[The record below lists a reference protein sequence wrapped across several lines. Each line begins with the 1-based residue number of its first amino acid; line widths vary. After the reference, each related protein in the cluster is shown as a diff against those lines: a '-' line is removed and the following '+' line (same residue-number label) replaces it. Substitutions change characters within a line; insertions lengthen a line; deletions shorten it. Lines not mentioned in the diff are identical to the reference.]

1 MHKTFLVTENMKE
14 RIVLFI
20 SVFFFMCSCSNT
32 SEMGIEK
39 LVSNFVQTSLPETW
53 TYEPI
58 AYSVTDSAMSKV
70 EDTKQYQE
78 LVEAQAQLDSAF
90 IHDKTIGYYEEMKD
104 LKSKFTPHYIGKKI
118 IHAYLCSTN
127 FGDSLF
133 INTYIVG
140 ADGDITKSN
149 TTSVYV
155 SSPDSMRMES
165 TKKQLK
171 QFLDEAVKLK

>member
-1 MHKTFLVTENMKE
+1 MKIFTHILFAVFL
-14 RIVLFI
+14 LF
-20 SVFFFMCSCSNT
+20 CSCNNT
-32 SEMGIEK
+32 SEEGIEN
-39 LVSNFVQTSLPETW
+39 SISDFVQSSLPDTW

-78 LVEAQAQLDSAF
+78 LVEAQAQLDSTF
-90 IHDKTIGYYEEMKD
+90 IYDKAIGYYEEMKD

-118 IHAYLCSTN
+118 IHAYLCSTD

-133 INTYIVG
+133 INTYIIG
-140 ADGDITKSN
+140 ANGDITPN
-149 TTSVYV
+149 NITSVYI
-155 SSPDSMRMES
+155 SSPDSVRMES

-171 QFLDEAVKLK
+171 QFLDEVVKWK

>member
-1 MHKTFLVTENMKE
+1 
-14 RIVLFI
+14 
-20 SVFFFMCSCSNT
+20 MCSCSNT
-32 SEMGIEK
+32 SEMDVEK
-39 LVSNFVQTSLPETW
+39 LVSNFVQSSLPENW

-78 LVEAQAQLDSAF
+78 LVEAQARLDSAF
-90 IHDKTIGYYEEMKD
+90 IHDETIGYYEEMKE

-133 INTYIVG
+133 INT
-140 ADGDITKSN
+140 
-149 TTSVYV
+149 
-155 SSPDSMRMES
+155 
-165 TKKQLK
+165 
-171 QFLDEAVKLK
+171 

>member
-1 MHKTFLVTENMKE
+1 MKE

-32 SEMGIEK
+32 SEMDIEK
-39 LVSNFVQTSLPETW
+39 LVSNFAQSSLPETW

-70 EDTKQYQE
+70 EDTKQHQE
-78 LVEAQAQLDSAF
+78 LVEAQTQLDSAF
-90 IHDKTIGYYEEMKD
+90 IHDEAIDCYEEMKK

-118 IHAYLCSTN
+118 IHAYLCSTD

-149 TTSVYV
+149 STSVYV
-155 SSPDSMRMES
+155 SSPDSVRMES
-165 TKKQLK
+165 IKKQLK
-171 QFLDEAVKLK
+171 QFLDQAVKWK

>member
-1 MHKTFLVTENMKE
+1 MYINDLGLYENIYTYTFHC
-14 RIVLFI
+14 IFI
-20 SVFFFMCSCSNT
+20 FYSCNNNT
-32 SEMGIEK
+32 SEEGIEK
-39 LVSNFVQTSLPETW
+39 SISDFVQSSLPETW

-78 LVEAQAQLDSAF
+78 LVEAQARLDSSF
-90 IHDKTIGYYEEMKD
+90 IHDETIGYYEEMKK

-149 TTSVYV
+149 ATSVYV
-155 SSPDSMRMES
+155 SSPDSVRMES
-165 TKKQLK
+165 TKNN
-171 QFLDEAVKLK
+171 

>member
-1 MHKTFLVTENMKE
+1 MKIFTHILFTVFL
-14 RIVLFI
+14 LF
-20 SVFFFMCSCSNT
+20 CSCNNT
-32 SEMGIEK
+32 SEEGIEN
-39 LVSNFVQTSLPETW
+39 SISDFVQSSLPDTW

-78 LVEAQAQLDSAF
+78 LVEAQAQLDSTF
-90 IHDKTIGYYEEMKD
+90 IYDKAIGYYEEMKD

-118 IHAYLCSTN
+118 IHAYLCSTD

-140 ADGDITKSN
+140 TDGDITKSN
-149 TTSVYV
+149 STSVYV
-155 SSPDSMRMES
+155 SSPDSVRMES
-165 TKKQLK
+165 IKKQLK
-171 QFLDEAVKLK
+171 QFLDQAVKWK

>member
-1 MHKTFLVTENMKE
+1 MKIFTHILFTVFL
-14 RIVLFI
+14 LF
-20 SVFFFMCSCSNT
+20 CSCNNT
-32 SEMGIEK
+32 SEEGIEN
-39 LVSNFVQTSLPETW
+39 SISDFVQSSLPDTW

-78 LVEAQAQLDSAF
+78 LVEAQAQLDSTF
-90 IHDKTIGYYEEMKD
+90 IYDKAIGYCKEMKD

-118 IHAYLCSTN
+118 IHAYLCSTD

-140 ADGDITKSN
+140 TDGDITKSN
-149 TTSVYV
+149 STSVYV
-155 SSPDSMRMES
+155 SSPDSVRMES
-165 TKKQLK
+165 IKKQLK
-171 QFLDEAVKLK
+171 QFLDQAVKWK

>member
-1 MHKTFLVTENMKE
+1 MKE

-32 SEMGIEK
+32 SEMDIEK
-39 LVSNFVQTSLPETW
+39 LVSNFAQSSLPETW

-78 LVEAQAQLDSAF
+78 LVEAQTQLDSAF
-90 IHDKTIGYYEEMKD
+90 IHDEAIDCYEEMKK

-118 IHAYLCSTN
+118 IHAYLCSTD

-140 ADGDITKSN
+140 TDGDITKSN
-149 TTSVYV
+149 STSVYV
-155 SSPDSMRMES
+155 SSPDSVRMES
-165 TKKQLK
+165 IKKQLK
-171 QFLDEAVKLK
+171 QFLDQAVKWK

>member
-1 MHKTFLVTENMKE
+1 MKG

-20 SVFFFMCSCSNT
+20 SVFFLMCSCSNT
-32 SEMGIEK
+32 SKKDIEK
-39 LVSNFVQTSLPETW
+39 LVSNFAQSSLPENW

-58 AYSVTDSAMSKV
+58 AYSVTDSAMSKI

-90 IHDKTIGYYEEMKD
+90 IHDDTIGYYEEMKD

-118 IHAYLCSTN
+118 IHAYLCSTD

-149 TTSVYV
+149 ATSVYV

-165 TKKQLK
+165 IKKQLK
-171 QFLDEAVKLK
+171 QFLDEAVKWK

>member
-1 MHKTFLVTENMKE
+1 MKGILLFT
-14 RIVLFI
+14 IVCIFTSCVHQHDTDIETLI
-20 SVFFFMCSCSNT
+20 S
-32 SEMGIEK
+32 
-39 LVSNFVQTSLPETW
+39 QTVKKDIPKSW
-53 TYEPI
+53 SYESI
-58 AYSVTDSAMSKV
+58 AFSISDSVMSKV

-90 IHDKTIGYYEEMKD
+90 IHDDTIGYYEEMKD

-118 IHAYLCSTN
+118 IHAYLCSTD

-140 ADGDITKSN
+140 DDGDITKSN
-149 TTSVYV
+149 VTSVYV
-155 SSPDSMRMES
+155 SSPDSVRMES

-171 QFLDEAVKLK
+171 QFLDEAVKWK

>member
-1 MHKTFLVTENMKE
+1 MKE

-20 SVFFFMCSCSNT
+20 SVFFFIGSCSNT
-32 SEMGIEK
+32 SKKRVEK
-39 LVSNFVQTSLPETW
+39 LVSNFVQSYLPETW

-70 EDTKQYQE
+70 EDTKQFQE

-90 IHDKTIGYYEEMKD
+90 IHDETIGYYEEMKD

-118 IHAYLCSTN
+118 IHAYLCSTD

-140 ADGDITKSN
+140 DDGNITRSN
-149 TTSVYV
+149 ATSVYI
-155 SSPDSMRMES
+155 SSPDSVRMES

-171 QFLDEAVKLK
+171 QFLDQAVKWK

>member
-1 MHKTFLVTENMKE
+1 MKG

-20 SVFFFMCSCSNT
+20 SVFFLMCSCSNT
-32 SEMGIEK
+32 SKKDIEK
-39 LVSNFVQTSLPETW
+39 LVSNFAQSSLPENW

-58 AYSVTDSAMSKV
+58 AYSATDSAMSKV

-90 IHDKTIGYYEEMKD
+90 IHDDTIGYYEEMKD

-118 IHAYLCSTN
+118 IHAYLCSTD

-140 ADGDITKSN
+140 DDGDITRSN
-149 TTSVYV
+149 ATSIYI
-155 SSPDSMRMES
+155 SSPDSVRMES

-171 QFLDEAVKLK
+171 QFLDEAVKWK

>member
-1 MHKTFLVTENMKE
+1 MKIFTHILFTVFL
-14 RIVLFI
+14 LF
-20 SVFFFMCSCSNT
+20 CSCNNT
-32 SEMGIEK
+32 SEEGIEN
-39 LVSNFVQTSLPETW
+39 SISDFVQSSLPDTW

-78 LVEAQAQLDSAF
+78 LVEAQAQLDSTF
-90 IHDKTIGYYEEMKD
+90 IYDKAIGYYEEMKD

-118 IHAYLCSTN
+118 IHAYLCSTD

-149 TTSVYV
+149 STSVYV
-155 SSPDSMRMES
+155 SSPDSVRMES
-165 TKKQLK
+165 IKKQLK
-171 QFLDEAVKLK
+171 QFLDQAVKWK

>member
-1 MHKTFLVTENMKE
+1 MKGK
-14 RIVLFI
+14 IVLFI
-20 SVFFFMCSCSNT
+20 SVFFLMCSCSNT
-32 SEMGIEK
+32 SKKDIEK
-39 LVSNFVQTSLPETW
+39 LVSNFAQSSLPENW

-58 AYSVTDSAMSKV
+58 AYSVTDSAMSKI

-78 LVEAQAQLDSAF
+78 LVEAQAPLDSAF
-90 IHDKTIGYYEEMKD
+90 IHDDTIGYYEEMKD

-118 IHAYLCSTN
+118 IHAYLCSTD

-149 TTSVYV
+149 ATSVYV

-171 QFLDEAVKLK
+171 QFLDEAVKWK

>member
-1 MHKTFLVTENMKE
+1 MIKVCMKIFTHILFTAFL
-14 RIVLFI
+14 
-20 SVFFFMCSCSNT
+20 FFCSCNNT
-32 SEMGIEK
+32 SEEGIGK
-39 LVSNFVQTSLPETW
+39 SISDFVQSSLPETW

-90 IHDKTIGYYEEMKD
+90 IHDETIGYYEEMKE

-118 IHAYLCSTN
+118 IHAYLCSTD

-140 ADGDITKSN
+140 DDGDITRSN
-149 TTSVYV
+149 ATSIYI
-155 SSPDSMRMES
+155 SSPDSVRMES

-171 QFLDEAVKLK
+171 QFLDEAVKWR

>member
-39 LVSNFVQTSLPETW
+39 LVSNFVQSSLPETW

-78 LVEAQAQLDSAF
+78 LVEAQARLDSSF
-90 IHDKTIGYYEEMKD
+90 IHDETIGYYEEMKN
-104 LKSKFTPHYIGKKI
+104 LNLNLLRI
-118 IHAYLCSTN
+118 I
-127 FGDSLF
+127 
-133 INTYIVG
+133 
-140 ADGDITKSN
+140 
-149 TTSVYV
+149 
-155 SSPDSMRMES
+155 
-165 TKKQLK
+165 
-171 QFLDEAVKLK
+171 

>member
-1 MHKTFLVTENMKE
+1 MKVFTHIFFIAFL
-14 RIVLFI
+14 
-20 SVFFFMCSCSNT
+20 FFCSCNNT
-32 SEMGIEK
+32 SEEEIQK
-39 LVSNFVQTSLPETW
+39 SISDFIQSSLPETW

-58 AYSVTDSAMSKV
+58 AYSATDSAMSKV

-78 LVEAQAQLDSAF
+78 LVEAQAQLDSTF
-90 IHDKTIGYYEEMKD
+90 IHDEAIGHYEEMKE
-104 LKSKFTPHYIGKKI
+104 LKAKFTPHYIGKKI

-133 INTYIVG
+133 IDTYIVG

-149 TTSVYV
+149 ATSVYV
-155 SSPDSMRMES
+155 SSPDSMRMEL

-171 QFLDEAVKLK
+171 QFLDEVVKWK